1 MNIYEIMLEHYA
13 QRGSEK
19 GIFTYLAAQSDEE
32 VYEWLKSD
40 PTLRDERSLYTSY
53 KDNENDEKVFE
64 IYDNNYEVVGE
75 ETFKERM
82 IRLKG
87 DLYDED
93 ADFSDLYYG
102 KTLIGWKLAKEDVT
116 EQEIKIIQ
124 DAGISLEVK

>member
-13 QRGSEK
+13 QKGSEK
-19 GIFTYLAAQSDEE
+19 GILTYLAAQSDEE

-40 PTLRDERSLYTSY
+40 PTLKDERSLYTSY

-64 IYDNNYEVVGE
+64 IYDDNYEVVGE
-75 ETFKERM
+75 EAFKERM

-87 DLYDED
+87 DLHDED

-102 KTLIGWKLAKEDVT
+102 KTLIGWKLVKEDVT
-116 EQEIKIIQ
+116 EQDIKIIQ
-124 DAGISLEVK
+124 DAGISLEIK